1 MKLYILIFSLVF
13 LSFALP
19 LNLFCQNEE
28 DTTIYSASELTTK
41 AGFIGGEEEL
51 FRYISENLKI
61 PGIEASCY
69 GAKVIISFCIE
80 KDSTLT
86 HFKIERGNCPY
97 YDEAVLDL
105 LKKMPKWT
113 PGKRNDK
120 VVRSKFIIPIHVDF
134 K

>member
-80 KDSTLT
+80 K
-86 HFKIERGNCPY
+86 
-97 YDEAVLDL
+97 EA
-105 LKKMPKWT
+105 PN
-113 PGKRNDK
+113 GYNYR
-120 VVRSKFIIPIHVDF
+120 
-134 K
+134 